1 MHKQRPSFSRNC
13 QIPRWKETST
23 VKTPMGFCFEKK
35 HLLLNL
41 YYDYKRSQHMPL
53 DIALN

>member
-13 QIPRWKETST
+13 QIPSWKETSS
-23 VKTPMGFCFEKK
+23 VKTCMGFCFEKK

-41 YYDYKRSQHMPL
+41 YDYKRAQHMPL

>member
-13 QIPRWKETST
+13 QVPSWKETSF
-23 VKTPMGFCFEKK
+23 VKTSMGSCFENK

-41 YYDYKRSQHMPL
+41 YYDFK
-53 DIALN
+53 